1 MNEDNFQDDIEISF
15 LEMFY
20 VLLKKWWLILIGMIV
35 GAVVMMIITVY
46 MITPMYRSQAFLY
59 ILSKTTSV
67 TSIADIQIG
76 SAVSADF
83 EIIATSK
90 PVIDGAIEKIKKECN
105 KTFTRQ
111 DIKSRLEVNN
121 IEDTRILQISVT
133 DANPENACIIA
144 NAIAQS
150 TASQMAEIMKSDPPT
165 MVERAEIE
173 KTPVS
178 PSLIKNMFLGAFAMG
193 FLICVI
199 LVITSLANDNI
210 KTEEQVRKYLDA
222 PTLVT
227 IPYISE
233 KNREREMLKKKRRN
247 RD

>member
-1 MNEDNFQDDIEISF
+1 MNEDNFQDDMEISF

-90 PVIDGAIEKIKKECN
+90 PVIDGAIEKIKKETN

-133 DANPENACIIA
+133 DADPENACIIA

-173 KTPVS
+173 KAPVS

-199 LVITSLANDNI
+199 LVIISLANDNI
-210 KTEEQVRKYLDA
+210 KTEEQVRNYLDA
-222 PTLVT
+222 PTLAT

-233 KNREREMLKKKRRN
+233 KNREREMSKKKRRN
-247 RD
+247 KD

>member
-1 MNEDNFQDDIEISF
+1 MNEDNFQDDMEISF

-46 MITPMYRSQAFLY
+46 MITPMYQSQAFLY

-90 PVIDGAIEKIKKECN
+90 PVIDGAIEKIKKDTD

-165 MVERAEIE
+165 MVEKAEIE
-173 KTPVS
+173 KDPVS
-178 PSLIKNMFLGAFAMG
+178 PSLLKNMVLGAFAMG
-193 FLICVI
+193 VLICVI
-199 LVITSLANDNI
+199 LVIISLANDNI
-210 KTEEQVRKYLDA
+210 KTEEQVRNYLDA
-222 PTLVT
+222 PTLAT

-233 KNREREMLKKKRRN
+233 KNREREMSKKKRRN
-247 RD
+247 KD